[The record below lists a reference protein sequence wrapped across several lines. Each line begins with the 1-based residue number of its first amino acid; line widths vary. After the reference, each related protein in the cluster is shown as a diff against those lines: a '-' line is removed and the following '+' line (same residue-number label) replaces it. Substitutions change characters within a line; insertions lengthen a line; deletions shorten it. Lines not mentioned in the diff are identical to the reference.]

1 MFSTRE
7 RKYEQWNDES
17 LLPTWKPRCHGWDGW
32 DGWDE
37 WNERFEPLL
46 WITGWDGVTA
56 DERQYVIQ
64 PLHAGRGPEVPRED
78 DGTG

>member
-1 MFSTRE
+1 ML
-7 RKYEQWNDES
+7 K
-17 LLPTWKPRCHGWDGW
+17 W